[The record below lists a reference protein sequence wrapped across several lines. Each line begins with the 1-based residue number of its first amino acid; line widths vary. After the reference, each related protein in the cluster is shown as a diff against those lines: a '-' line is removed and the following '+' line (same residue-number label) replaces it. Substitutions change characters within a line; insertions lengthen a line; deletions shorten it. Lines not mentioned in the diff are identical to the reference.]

1 MSTPRAQI
9 LISNTTP
16 TKKKQGSSDKWLIAG
31 LMQSRRKMSLEPL
44 VMTESK
50 KVLQN
55 RDGDITKYHG
65 IQLVEASLVK
75 PVAI

>member
-1 MSTPRAQI
+1 
-9 LISNTTP
+9 
-16 TKKKQGSSDKWLIAG
+16 
-31 LMQSRRKMSLEPL
+31 MQSRRKMSLEPL

-75 PVAI
+75 PVAIKAPK